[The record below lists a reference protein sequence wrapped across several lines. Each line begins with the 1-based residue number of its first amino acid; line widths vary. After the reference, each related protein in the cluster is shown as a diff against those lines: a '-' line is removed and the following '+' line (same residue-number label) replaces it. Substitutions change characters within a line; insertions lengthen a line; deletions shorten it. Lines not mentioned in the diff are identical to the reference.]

1 MDTLGPHVKKKL
13 DLCPQLGY
21 KYLEIDLGR
30 TPFMKTDLVKMR
42 LSSAEKAAFQA
53 AANLSGI
60 PLSAWMRERLRR
72 AAVRELED
80 ASMPI
85 AFLQNRA

>member
-1 MDTLGPHVKKKL
+1 
-13 DLCPQLGY
+13 
-21 KYLEIDLGR
+21 
-30 TPFMKTDLVKMR
+30 MKTDLVKMR
-42 LSSAEKAAFQA
+42 LSLAEKVTFQE
-53 AANLSGI
+53 AANLAGI

-85 AFLQNRA
+85 AFLQNPNLR